1 MKLQIKGDNMSEELQ
16 MDSLAYSSRMLSWSP
31 LGKLLLVIMVLIAN
45 ISTESMIVP
54 FVTLAIGLGLMAY
67 STDMRIPRIIGIALA
82 EALVILAIGC
92 GMISISGTSGPV
104 IWDTNILWVHVHMTA
119 DSFNKAWL
127 VLFRGVAGMA
137 VMMAFATSTP
147 IPYLSQAL
155 NQLRVPK
162 EVSELVVLIYRYGF
176 LLLERMEVMWNA
188 AQCRLGFNGA
198 LTSIKSTA
206 SIAVGMFISSSAMAD
221 KAQTSLS
228 CRNYRGYFPIYNE
241 PARISLK
248 WVAISLSVFIM
259 ILLIGYSTTGVVD
272 MSSVFFGPEV
282 HP

>member
-1 MKLQIKGDNMSEELQ
+1 MSEELQ

-31 LGKLLLVIMVLIAN
+31 LGKLLFVIVVLIAN

-54 FVTLAIGLGLMAY
+54 FATLAIGLGLMAY
-67 STDMRIPRIIGIALA
+67 STDFRIPRIIGIALA
-82 EALVILAIGC
+82 EALVILAFGC
-92 GMISISGTSGPV
+92 GMISISGVSGSV
-104 IWDTNILWVHVHMTA
+104 IWDTNLLWVHVHMTV

-155 NQLRVPK
+155 NQLRIPK

-188 AQCRLGFNGA
+188 AQCRLGFNGVI
-198 LTSIKSTA
+198 TSLKSTA
-206 SIAVGMFISSSAMAD
+206 SIAVGMFISSSAMSD
-221 KAQTSLS
+221 KAQIALS

-241 PARISLK
+241 PAPISLK
-248 WVAISLSVFIM
+248 WVLVSLSALIM
-259 ILLIGYSTTGVVD
+259 ILVIGYYTTGIVD

-282 HP
+282 HL